1 MREIKWQNNPL
12 FMDLCIETW
21 GGRRH
26 MLSLYNARLLQ
37 IKNVTNNFYTENKPG
52 EGCVCHCLLAFQDK
66 RGAKY
71 KQFV

>member
-37 IKNVTNNFYTENKPG
+37 IKMSQTTSKLKTSLGKGVYVT
-52 EGCVCHCLLAFQDK
+52 VC
-66 RGAKY
+66 
-71 KQFV
+71 